1 MLGAIYIRDIISPK
15 MTPYTYH
22 YMDFFKDYRLTNM
35 KKFIISLF
43 LLSFYVASHAQIG
56 YQVSLLNSATGEPR
70 ANETVTCTITLTNAE
85 GTVICSETKSV
96 VSNDFGVLSL
106 SVGNAS
112 TFDNVDWSKQPF
124 FVSASVDGNL
134 IGKSQVLTV
143 PVAEYAKRYGT
154 LTYENVH
161 EKKVVSYSSNE
172 GALETEDWVLFGK
185 TAKMTFTTIAD
196 DYYEQTT
203 LTGSLRI
210 DGNAVFGILES
221 DGTKYPFI
229 GHYSPE
235 DDIIY
240 IEH

>member
-1 MLGAIYIRDIISPK
+1 
-15 MTPYTYH
+15 
-22 YMDFFKDYRLTNM
+22 M
-35 KKFIISLF
+35 KKFIVSLF

-112 TFDNVDWSKQPF
+112 TFNNVDWSKLPF

-143 PVAEYAKRYGT
+143 PVAEHANHYGT
-154 LTYENVH
+154 LTYENIH
-161 EKKVVSYSSNE
+161 EKKVVWSSEYGSGYSNSEHWEFNGRTVSYWSE
-172 GALETEDWVLFGK
+172 
-185 TAKMTFTTIAD
+185 
-196 DYYEQTT
+196 YYEEEVAQISGPH
-203 LTGSLRI
+203 TGIVRI
-210 DGNAVFGILES
+210 DGNTISGYLEMNNDWGDVGRYIYS
-221 DGTKYPFI
+221 
-229 GHYSPE
+229 GHYFPE
-235 DDIIY
+235 DDTIY
-240 IEH
+240 ISLHGLY